1 MYIARA
7 TATIV
12 SLSYPRTEPWSVTYH
27 AVMNSRIPAKNH
39 AAEKKKCDAV
49 GYPSWLATGQRTKPQ
64 TSGRY
69 GQTMPV
75 QKESHQTKARH
86 KTPENTAERMCLC
99 MKMILQTLNL
109 LTEQQKPRRAEILRM
124 GRTIVCNSQCAV
136 HLVLSLTR
144 ACMSELT
151 NLFSAPRTRL
161 RSTRSNG
168 LGRHC
173 KTLKPHRQPDA
184 ETSFHSSSGT
194 KCAGMQVEMSCSSDN
209 KSQLPP
215 SHQSPWRALSPA
227 TTASRCSSCLF
238 PAITSGP
245 DHSLRSRQSARVL
258 DLSGRGAAT

>member
-1 MYIARA
+1 MLPRRKTAMPSGSRVGWRQDKGQSRKRVAGTARRC
-7 TATIV
+7 
-12 SLSYPRTEPWSVTYH
+12 LSKKRDIKRKLGTNTPRT
-27 AVMNSRIPAKNH
+27 
-39 AAEKKKCDAV
+39 
-49 GYPSWLATGQRTKPQ
+49 
-64 TSGRY
+64 
-69 GQTMPV
+69 
-75 QKESHQTKARH
+75 
-86 KTPENTAERMCLC
+86 LC
-99 MKMILQTLNL
+99 MTMILPTPNL

-184 ETSFHSSSGT
+184 ETSFHSSTGT
-194 KCAGMQVEMSCSSDN
+194 KCAGMQAEMSCSSDN

-215 SHQSPWRALSPA
+215 SHQSP
-227 TTASRCSSCLF
+227 
-238 PAITSGP
+238 
-245 DHSLRSRQSARVL
+245 
-258 DLSGRGAAT
+258 